1 MNTVAPDLEVE
12 LVGLASALRRHGLAV
27 PGGAVT
33 DALIATREL
42 GGPTRAHLYW
52 AGRLTFCSAPTDLTT
67 YDRAFDAWF
76 SDRSWVHQ
84 VRSNDQEPVLRDRIE
99 LSATGTDD
107 PDSDLP
113 PPTASRTEILRH
125 RDLTELEATDREFA
139 HRLLARLRRRP
150 ATRRTRRTRPSRR
163 GQIDL
168 RAMSRESMRL
178 GGETVRWHY
187 RAHSRRRRP
196 VVALVDVSGSM
207 SSYSDAYLLFGH
219 ALRRSGPDSEVF
231 SLGTRLTRLSEAL
244 TAIDPQ
250 MALHRAGT
258 RVEDWAG
265 GTRLGDQLKTFLDRW
280 GQRGMARGAVVVVFS
295 DGWER
300 GGAELLGDQVRRLRR
315 LAHTVIWCNPHRAR
329 PGYEPLTAGM
339 QAVLPHVDAF
349 VAGHSIAALE
359 ELMDRIDAA

>member
-1 MNTVAPDLEVE
+1 
-12 LVGLASALRRHGLAV
+12 
-27 PGGAVT
+27 
-33 DALIATREL
+33 
-42 GGPTRAHLYW
+42 
-52 AGRLTFCSAPTDLTT
+52 
-67 YDRAFDAWF
+67 
-76 SDRSWVHQ
+76 
-84 VRSNDQEPVLRDRIE
+84 
-99 LSATGTDD
+99 
-107 PDSDLP
+107 
-113 PPTASRTEILRH
+113 
-125 RDLTELEATDREFA
+125 
-139 HRLLARLRRRP
+139 
-150 ATRRTRRTRPSRR
+150 
-163 GQIDL
+163 
-168 RAMSRESMRL
+168 
-178 GGETVRWHY
+178 
-187 RAHSRRRRP
+187 
-196 VVALVDVSGSM
+196 
-207 SSYSDAYLLFGH
+207 
-219 ALRRSGPDSEVF
+219 
-231 SLGTRLTRLSEAL
+231 RLSEAL